1 MSSLFKIKTI
11 IGPSLRKLPLIV
23 LIFIFSS
30 LLDLAGIS
38 SVAILIKIMMSPD
51 SNQTIFT
58 NFSNI
63 FSESTI
69 NNFAGIVLSIFIAK
83 FLFSNIVNFHI
94 NKFSED
100 ELCRLRFVLI
110 SNFFYTDFLSINKN
124 NSSNTIQE
132 IYAVTHQFASGLLLS
147 GLRLLSEVIIVF
159 FIGSYLLLSIGYP
172 ILIVGSVFIFFL
184 VLSELVFKKYFSSYG
199 EKLNISNNE
208 ILNEM
213 IEIISGYKD
222 LKIYSQ
228 ETNYL
233 NKFNSSAISA
243 AKVGTISKTL
253 LQAQKYLL
261 ELIISIFFL
270 ILIYTSFNNNQGPA
284 EILSII
290 SILAFSAIKL
300 LPSFNAISYGVS
312 QFRLSKND
320 VDILFSR
327 LSNAKSNTSIKSNH
341 SLIKFNTI
349 QLKDISFKYN
359 EKTILDSISLTINKN
374 EFVGITGE
382 SGSGKTSLLNII
394 LGLIKPNSGSILFN
408 GENLNGIDPSVY
420 QKQFGMVSQDIFL
433 PSGSLAKSICFE
445 DLNELNANNL
455 TASIKKVNLESFLSS
470 QKFGFNTDIGE
481 NGAFL
486 SGGQKQRIA
495 LARSFYF
502 NRSILILDEPTS
514 SLDSKAQDDILT
526 SLEVLLKSMT
536 IILVTHNKKLL
547 RNCTKV
553 YELIDSKLLDI
564 STSSHS

>member
-1 MSSLFKIKTI
+1 MSSLYKIKKI
-11 IGPSLRKLPLIV
+11 IEPSLRKLPFII

-38 SVAILIKIMMSPD
+38 SVAILIKIMFSPD
-51 SNQTIFT
+51 SNQTFFT
-58 NFSNI
+58 NFPNI
-63 FSESTI
+63 FSESPI
-69 NNFAGIVLSIFIAK
+69 NNFAGIALSIFIAK

-100 ELCRLRFVLI
+100 ELCRLRCVLV
-110 SNFFYTDFLSINKN
+110 SNLFNTDFLSINKN

-147 GLRLLSEVIIVF
+147 GLRLLSEAIIVF

-172 ILIVGSVFIFFL
+172 VLIVGSVFIFFL
-184 VLSELVFKKYFSSYG
+184 ALSELVFKKYFSSYG

-208 ILNEM
+208 ILNKM
-213 IEIISGYKD
+213 LEIISGYKD

-228 ETNYL
+228 EKNYL
-233 NKFNSSAISA
+233 NKFNSSALSA
-243 AKVGTISKTL
+243 ANVGTKTKTL

-261 ELIISIFFL
+261 EFLISIIFL
-270 ILIYTSFNNNQGPA
+270 ILIFTSLYNNHGPA
-284 EILSII
+284 ELLSII
-290 SILAFSAIKL
+290 SVLAFSAIKL

-320 VDILFSR
+320 IDILFSG
-327 LSNAKSNTSIKSNH
+327 LSKAISSTPIKSNH
-341 SLIKFNTI
+341 SLNEFNTI

-359 EKTILDSISLTINKN
+359 GIIILDSINLTINKN
-374 EFVGITGE
+374 DFVGIIGE

-394 LGLIKPNSGSILFN
+394 LGLVKPDSGSILFN
-408 GENLNGIDPSVY
+408 GENLNEIDSSVY
-420 QKQFGMVSQDIFL
+420 QKQFGMVCQDIFL
-433 PSGSLAKSICFE
+433 PNGSLAKSICFE

-455 TASIKKVNLESFLSS
+455 TASIKKVNLESFLNS
-470 QKFGFNTDIGE
+470 QKLGFYTDIGE

-486 SGGQKQRIA
+486 SGGQRQKVA

-514 SLDSKAQDDILT
+514 SLDSKAQDDIFT
-526 SLEVLLKSMT
+526 SLEVLLKSKT

-553 YELIDSKLLDI
+553 YEIIDSKLLDI
-564 STSSHS
+564 SNSSHF